1 MGGCRSPGRSKKA
14 ALIVHLHRSR
24 CGMNQRIGTR
34 ADGRLSL
41 CEGEGLAGI
50 TARIELLTFI
60 LSPSPRREVEQ
71 VAARVVKVRLNVI

>member
-41 CEGEGLAGI
+41 CEGEGEGEGLVGAG
-50 TARIELLTFI
+50 TEIEPLTFV
-60 LSPSPRREVEQ
+60 LSPC
-71 VAARVVKVRLNVI
+71 VRGEAGMEN